1 MYIYG
6 RLLFYFRTIYAETD
20 KLQAANDFSTII
32 MQAEYKNKPI
42 EIIKLK

>member
-6 RLLFYFRTIYAETD
+6 RLLFYFRTIYAETYR
-20 KLQAANDFSTII
+20 LQAANDFSTI